1 MTDGRTWWGAWWG
14 AWCGVGG
21 AGGGV
26 ALGEVGVA
34 LVRRWGV
41 GRIDLEDN
49 SEDEGEREDEYY
61 CGQCDGCG
69 HSSVCHDA
77 SGCCACDCA
86 EYV

>member
-1 MTDGRTWWGAWWG
+1 M
-14 AWCGVGG
+14 
-21 AGGGV
+21 
-26 ALGEVGVA
+26 
-34 LVRRWGV
+34 RRWGV